1 MVGWFGAGLRGL
13 VAHAQEALSLRRHL
27 LRLPSP
33 WAALVVVWACA
44 SLALWVGQFTLLQ
57 VGGVQTPM
65 LFSFDWQPD
74 LWCTQPWR
82 LWTAA
87 WVHWSGLHL
96 LFNLLGCA
104 VLVAWG
110 HAADLKLRHTLAWC
124 LAWPL
129 VQMLLYFS
137 PALPHYGGLSG
148 VLHAGVAIGCWAL
161 VRQTDTPRRWVG
173 AWVLLGLCLKVA
185 QEQPALRYGLGGG
198 DALSPLIGASG
209 WSVASSAH
217 RAGVVVGLACA
228 ALVDA
233 IAYLRGRFSPA
244 APDGTVASR

>member
-1 MVGWFGAGLRGL
+1 MR
-13 VAHAQEALSLRRHL
+13 QP
-27 LRLPSP
+27 RLPTA
-33 WAALVVVWACA
+33 W
-44 SLALWVGQFTLLQ
+44 TLL
-57 VGGVQTPM
+57 VLCWAVAAGVLWLGESATALPFH
-65 LFSFDWQPD
+65 LDWQREF
-74 LWCTQPWR
+74 LRTQPWR

-87 WVHWSGLHL
+87 VVHWSGLHL

-104 VLVAWG
+104 ALVAWG

-137 PALPHYGGLSG
+137 PPLPHYGGLSG

-185 QEQPALRYGLGGG
+185 LEQPALRYGLRGG
-198 DALSPLIGASG
+198 DALLPLIGAPG

-217 RAGVVVGLACA
+217 LAGLVAGLACA
-228 ALVDA
+228 ALADLA
-233 IAYLRGRFSPA
+233 AHLAALFSRA
-244 APDGTVASR
+244 APGGRAVNH